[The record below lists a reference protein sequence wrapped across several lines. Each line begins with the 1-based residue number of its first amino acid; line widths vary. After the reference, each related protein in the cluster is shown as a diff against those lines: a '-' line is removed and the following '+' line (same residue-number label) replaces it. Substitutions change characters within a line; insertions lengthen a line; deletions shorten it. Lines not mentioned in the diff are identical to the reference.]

1 MDTSSFRWVVV
12 LCAFTLMFVGFGA
25 AYSFPAFFRAFETEF
40 GAPRAHVSFVFALSA
55 SLYFVLGAPGG
66 VLADRYGTRRVAL
79 VGVACLAAGLA
90 AASFARSVEMLYV
103 TYSIGLGIGIGL
115 TYSPSVGAVQPW
127 FDKQR
132 VFASGLAVSGIG
144 VGNLVA
150 PPLVAWAIE
159 ELGWRGAYLALSV
172 VVLVLG
178 GAAAATIRN
187 APSSASTT
195 SQGLS
200 LGDAL
205 RTRTFWMLYLATG
218 LSGFGG
224 FVPMV
229 HLGRYAVDA
238 GHPESFGVLLVS
250 LIGLGGLLGR
260 VFIGVVA
267 DHLGQMRSL
276 ALMQLMMASMLVLWW
291 ASTSGLAL
299 ALMAIGFGLAFGAYV
314 ATFPSV
320 VMGLFGARSVAG
332 IIGFIYTAAGIGTL
346 FGPTLA
352 GAAYDATSSYS
363 ASILSAATLA
373 LLASAVTGSLARAP
387 RPSRVARQPARI
399 GG

>member
-1 MDTSSFRWVVV
+1 V
-12 LCAFTLMFVGFGA
+12 L
-25 AYSFPAFFRAFETEF
+25 
-40 GAPRAHVSFVFALSA
+40 
-55 SLYFVLGAPGG
+55 
-66 VLADRYGTRRVAL
+66 
-79 VGVACLAAGLA
+79 
-90 AASFARSVEMLYV
+90 
-103 TYSIGLGIGIGL
+103 
-115 TYSPSVGAVQPW
+115 
-127 FDKQR
+127 
-132 VFASGLAVSGIG
+132 
-144 VGNLVA
+144 
-150 PPLVAWAIE
+150 
-159 ELGWRGAYLALSV
+159 
-172 VVLVLG
+172 
-178 GAAAATIRN
+178 
-187 APSSASTT
+187 
-195 SQGLS
+195 
-200 LGDAL
+200 
-205 RTRTFWMLYLATG
+205 
-218 LSGFGG
+218 
-224 FVPMV
+224 
-229 HLGRYAVDA
+229 
-238 GHPESFGVLLVS
+238 
-250 LIGLGGLLGR
+250 
-260 VFIGVVA
+260 IGVVA

-387 RPSRVARQPARI
+387 RPSRVGRQPARI